1 MNILRFNVP
10 PFRYFTCYFPS
21 LRMPDL
27 DPVSVTFPGTL
38 REFPGITR
46 NSLGSLTFSPSQKE
60 HCKSNMIPR
69 IYLQYKKNK
78 ADKAMPSDVEGRRK
92 RCPEVMLRESPTVSP
107 HQSDDE
113 GDDFVD
119 GDVGSVG
126 ELANGAFDRANNRA
140 NPDVVAALLGLCA
153 DCPGQDC
160 NDGTMMEGCA
170 D

>member
-69 IYLQYKKNK
+69 SCGIGSWGWQV
-78 ADKAMPSDVEGRRK
+78 DVI
-92 RCPEVMLRESPTVSP
+92 
-107 HQSDDE
+107 
-113 GDDFVD
+113 
-119 GDVGSVG
+119 
-126 ELANGAFDRANNRA
+126 
-140 NPDVVAALLGLCA
+140 LLV
-153 DCPGQDC
+153 
-160 NDGTMMEGCA
+160 
-170 D
+170 